1 MAPKHK
7 SADAHNSD
15 MLKRSCKELPLSEK
29 VKVLSKEGKKSYAE
43 LAKTVRMN
51 LLSMKL

>member
-7 SADAHNSD
+7 SSGGSGLE
-15 MLKRSCKELPLSEK
+15 MLKRSHHVLPLSEK
-29 VKVLSKEGKKSYAE
+29 VKVLNFISKVFRK
-43 LAKTVRMN
+43 N